1 MKKSAMMVNI
11 TWNRTGW
18 TGIDINKDAGHKKVR
33 DAPGHESLN
42 FDFDKKGID
51 DKTWVHGYFQTHK
64 TPICFEDGGLIFFY
78 SQDPQTQ
85 KKFFVGVYG
94 SAKVFDKK
102 EHPIEKIYGHGGYWT
117 NICGKKEMSLRFSDY
132 VEIDKSWFKKRMGQ
146 VSYAYLDDE
155 DASRILDRAIK
166 QCEKD
171 QDDELRLLQLK
182 LIYEAS
188 SQKNYDVSYED
199 IQERENTDEGIMAQK
214 IKKRGHSID
223 PEKFLTAA
231 EPRRISAMHYPR
243 SPGLSAFMKD
253 RNNHTCQIC
262 KVPTFQT
269 SHGIYYTESHH
280 ILPRSKGGDDKPENI
295 VVVCSN
301 CHRLFH
307 NGSKSELVRAYT
319 KLKESK
325 AFADFDALK
334 ERDVITK
341 DVYDSLM
348 SA

>member
-1 MKKSAMMVNI
+1 MMVNI

-18 TGIDINKDAGHKKVR
+18 MGIDINKDAGHKKVR

-64 TPICFEDGGLIFFY
+64 TPIRFEDGGLIFFY

-102 EHPIEKIYGHGGYWT
+102 EHPIEKISGHGGYWT

-132 VEIDKSWFKKRMGQ
+132 VEIDKSRIKKRMGQ

-171 QDDELRLLQLK
+171 QDSELRLLQLK

-199 IQERENTDEGIMAQK
+199 IQEIENLGEGIMAQK
-214 IKKRGHSID
+214 IKKRGHLID

-348 SA
+348 ST